1 MTVKRPASQLSGET
15 VKAKRHQIGFALKE
29 ELLARI
35 DALIPSLSTPWFK
48 ARRSDVL
55 RALVVEALPTLERR
69 AKDSRGAATARR
81 AARSRP
87 LRPPRA

>member
-1 MTVKRPASQLSGET
+1 MTVKRAASQLSGET
-15 VKAKRHQIGFALKE
+15 AGPKGRVGCVLKA